1 MTSSSRASRAD
12 DIPTVSGFIAC
23 PPVGRACSPSLDLK
37 KRLET
42 RIQASLDRRQL
53 CNHLGVDDPC
63 KPRHLFAL
71 PFGRIKKHV
80 QRAQIEEPA
89 VPVSIRLLV

>member
-1 MTSSSRASRAD
+1 MTSFSRASRAD
-12 DIPTVSGFIAC
+12 DMPTVSGFIAC
-23 PPVGRACSPSLDLK
+23 PPLGRACSPFLDHW
-37 KRLET
+37 KRLEA
-42 RIQASLDRRQL
+42 RIQASLDGCQL
-53 CNHLGVDDPC
+53 CNHPGVDDPG

-80 QRAQIEEPA
+80 QRSQIEEAA